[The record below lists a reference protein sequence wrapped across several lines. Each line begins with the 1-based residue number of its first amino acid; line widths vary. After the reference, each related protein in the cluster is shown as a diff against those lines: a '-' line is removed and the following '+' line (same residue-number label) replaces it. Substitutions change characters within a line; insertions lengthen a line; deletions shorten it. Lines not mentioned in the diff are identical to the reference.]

1 MAALC
6 LPTANS
12 VQTLSNADVAQ
23 VICRLALRISRLR
36 TVPHQSQSV
45 TTRTF
50 NMRNNAARMLV
61 TAEVA
66 KPRQFRD
73 EGSSSTYKAE
83 LFRFVP
89 FATSSEGRGLS
100 RFLVKDGKTHQY
112 WSVVENRR
120 PLNVRQRR
128 AAPGAV
134 PGRDQRC
141 PVTRLAQDDR
151 GVSTMVPKVRSRC
164 LGKTYGGQVTPR
176 RWACAWAKC
185 N

>member
-12 VQTLSNADVAQ
+12 VQTLSNADVAE

-45 TTRTF
+45 TTQTF

-89 FATSSEGRGLS
+89 FATASEGRGLS

-151 GVSTMVPKVRSRC
+151 GV
-164 LGKTYGGQVTPR
+164 R
-176 RWACAWAKC
+176 RWCQKSGRAVWGRHTAGR
-185 N
+185 